1 MKRAVRT
8 ILFLAIL
15 ATCASTAARSP
26 EGPGKSP
33 VLAIVASTVIPG
45 GGQFYCENYLRGTLF
60 CCAQATLTAMT
71 LYEHVLTEEALRR
84 YNMTGDDQDYADYSH
99 HFDRRRNLLWWD
111 AGILVFSAADAF
123 VNAHLY
129 DFGKRGGVK
138 VGMVPEEGLGVHV
151 RVWF

>member
-1 MKRAVRT
+1 MKRLGRA
-8 ILFLAIL
+8 ILLTALLAI
-15 ATCASTAARSP
+15 CASTGAWPA

-33 VLAIVASTVIPG
+33 LLAMVASTVIPG

-60 CCAQATLTAMT
+60 LCAQTTLTAMT

-84 YNMTGDDQDYADYSH
+84 YNITGDDQDYADYSH
-99 HFDRRRNLLWWD
+99 HFDRRKDLLWWD
-111 AGILVFSAADAF
+111 AGILVFAAADAF
-123 VNAHLY
+123 VNAHMY

-138 VGMVPEEGLGVHV
+138 VGMLPGEGPGVHV